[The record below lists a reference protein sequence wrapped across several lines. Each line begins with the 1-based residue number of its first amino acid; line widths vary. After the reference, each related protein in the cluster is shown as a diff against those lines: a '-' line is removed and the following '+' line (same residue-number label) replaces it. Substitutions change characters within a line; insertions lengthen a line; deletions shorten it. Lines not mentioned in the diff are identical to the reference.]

1 MKQKDL
7 LTELQ
12 EAIHGL
18 PYYSESEFPFVLSGW
33 GKLDLP
39 TAILKLQEASAEKI
53 VHQLNGISAFFT
65 RIDTQLSLSQREE
78 AVALAS
84 RYKNLHQV
92 IIDHSRSAELY
103 RSGTVEVTISLL
115 LIGNDEQAYLLETKS
130 IET

>member
-78 AVALAS
+78 AVAIAS
-84 RYKNLHQV
+84 RYKHLHQV

-115 LIGNDEQAYLLETKS
+115 LIGNDEQAYLLQTKS